1 MINKEVLKNTKWQ
14 VLQSTSI
21 LLAVSG
27 LILAIYNNGFWVP
40 LVISSLVLT
49 IIATITAAKIVK

>member
-1 MINKEVLKNTKWQ
+1 MINKRLLKNTKWQ

-27 LILAIYNNGFWVP
+27 LILAINNNGLWIP
-40 LVISSLVLT
+40 LIISSLVLT
-49 IIATITAAKIVK
+49 ILATNIAAKIVK